1 MKTLIIAVLLLIVPT
16 VASALGGK
24 SYFEYRDRGTDSKF
38 TTYLEFNQALPG
50 GAVGYGSYLVDSLY
64 YDNGTL
70 IPDISL
76 YSVGLR
82 VRVWELDV
90 EVWHSWEHNF
100 FRDSREDYTGGRVT
114 TEW

>member
-1 MKTLIIAVLLLIVPT
+1 MRKLLIVLLVLLVPT

-24 SYFEYRDRGTDSKF
+24 SYFEFRDRGEGSKF
-38 TTYLEFNQALPG
+38 TTYLEFNQELPL

-70 IPDISL
+70 IPDIST
-76 YSVGLR
+76 YSAGIR

-90 EVWHSWEHNF
+90 EVWHAWEHNF
-100 FRDSREDYTGGRVT
+100 WNDSREDFTGGRIG